1 MSAVLADLL
10 GHDLPR
16 TQGLAEA
23 LTARLRGLVAG
34 GALAPG
40 TMLPSS
46 RRLADDLGV
55 SRNTVTAAFGQLAAE
70 GYLVVRQGCRPVVAP
85 GTGLAGPVPGRPP
98 AGAAAMPRLSAW
110 AAALPPAPASA
121 TLRPFRTGFGD
132 PREFP
137 HAAWARCLRDAA
149 RRSPAG
155 PPAANAPALQAGLR
169 DHLAAQRGVRAE
181 PDRVVILPTARAALT
196 LVAALVL
203 DPGDPAWIEEPG
215 YPGIREA
222 LAAAGARVV
231 PVPVDAHG
239 LTLPRD
245 SPVPKLVVV
254 TPSHQFPTGCL
265 MPVARRRDL
274 LRAAD
279 AAGALILEDDYDG
292 EFHFDGA
299 PVPALQALTGADR
312 AIYAGTFAKATS
324 PAVRVGY
331 MVVPRPLLPVALA
344 AQRHLGLTAAP
355 QVQEALALFLGRGLY
370 RAHLR
375 RTRRLYRERRD
386 HLVAALRKTCGD
398 RIAVEAPAGGLQVLA
413 RLRDGTAD
421 AAAAARAGARG
432 LDVLALSRLHAG
444 PPGDAAGLLL
454 GFAAWRPAELTEAV
468 ARLDAALRD
477 A

>member
-1 MSAVLADLL
+1 MTAVLADLL
-10 GHDLPR
+10 GSDLPR
-16 TQGLAEA
+16 THGIAET
-23 LTARLRGLVAG
+23 LTARLRGLIAG
-34 GALAPG
+34 GALVPG

-46 RRLADDLGV
+46 RRLADDLEV
-55 SRNTVTAAFGQLAAE
+55 SRNTVTAAVDRLAAE

-85 GTGLAGPVPGRPP
+85 GTGLAGSASGRPP
-98 AGAAAMPRLSAW
+98 AGASATPHLSAW
-110 AAALPPAPASA
+110 AAALPPVPAPA

-149 RRSPAG
+149 RRNPAG
-155 PPAANAPALQAGLR
+155 PPFVGNAPALQASLR

-181 PDRVVILPTARAALT
+181 PDQVVILPTARAALT
-196 LVAALVL
+196 LVAALFL

-222 LAAAGARVV
+222 LAAAGARIV

-245 SPVPKLVVV
+245 GPAPRLVVV

-265 MPVARRRDL
+265 MPVARRHDL

-279 AAGALILEDDYDG
+279 AVGALILEDDYDG

-312 AIYAGTFAKATS
+312 VVYAGTFAKATS

-331 MVVPRPLLPVALA
+331 MVVPRSLVPVALA

-355 QVQEALALFLGRGLY
+355 QVQEALALFLGRGL
-370 RAHLR
+370 
-375 RTRRLYRERRD
+375 
-386 HLVAALRKTCGD
+386 
-398 RIAVEAPAGGLQVLA
+398 
-413 RLRDGTAD
+413 
-421 AAAAARAGARG
+421 
-432 LDVLALSRLHAG
+432 
-444 PPGDAAGLLL
+444 
-454 GFAAWRPAELTEAV
+454 
-468 ARLDAALRD
+468 
-477 A
+477 